1 MSERDPEVVNP
12 KHINGMKKPPLGYM
26 PLSAK
31 LACSEA
37 LLDGRLKYGP
47 HNWRDIPIEAMTY
60 VEAAIRHIELYKV
73 GEDRTRD
80 TNVLNLGAV
89 MACCAI
95 LIDAEVHGALID
107 NRRHSPEEA
116 NLLHEGEKWVARLQ
130 AAQDER
136 ERLKAEQG

>member
-1 MSERDPEVVNP
+1 MSTSDAVVNP
-12 KHINGMKKPPLGYM
+12 KQINGMKKPPLGYM

-37 LLDGRLKYGP
+37 LFDGRLKYGP
-47 HNWRDIPIEAMTY
+47 HNWRDIAIEAETY
-60 VEAAIRHIELYKV
+60 IEAAFRHLELYKV

-80 TNVLNLGAV
+80 TKVLNLGAV

-116 NLLHEGEKWVARLQ
+116 DLLHEAEKWVAHLQ
-130 AAQDER
+130 EAQVER
-136 ERLKAEQG
+136 DRLKAKQE